1 MRTHNCLDSGPF
13 GGQVT
18 QESRAR
24 LQLPLSR
31 VPHGGIRGTTVVN
44 KDGGGD
50 RHDMAKERVRQL
62 VFLLRLISHLYPSMR
77 QLGVE
82 LFFHQ

>member
-62 VFLLRLISHLYPSMR
+62 VFLLSDHVNEASRPGCVDEC
-77 QLGVE
+77 QLG
-82 LFFHQ
+82 